1 MDDSLSATV
10 DIEIPFYDVDGLR
23 VVWHGHYAKY
33 FEVTRCKLL
42 EKINY
47 TYDDMEA
54 SGFYFPVIDLQV
66 RYIKPIKFRQNISVT
81 ATMIEWEHRLVVK
94 YLIIDLQ
101 TGQRLTKA
109 KTTQVAVA
117 MPQHITQFICPPIF
131 VERVERA
138 LSRQ

>member
-94 YLIIDLQ
+94 YLISDLQ

-117 MPQHITQFICPPIF
+117 MPQHITQFICPPVF
-131 VERVERA
+131 VERVEQA